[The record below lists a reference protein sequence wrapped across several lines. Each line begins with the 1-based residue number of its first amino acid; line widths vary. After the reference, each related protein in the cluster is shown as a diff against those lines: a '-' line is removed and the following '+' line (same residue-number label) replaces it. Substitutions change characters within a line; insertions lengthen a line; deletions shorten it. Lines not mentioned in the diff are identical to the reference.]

1 MWERDEGTRV
11 REERDVGDRLDRW
24 ADPPLLV
31 LASLADEPRHGY
43 AITQDVAETMG
54 VRLSAGTLYAVISRL
69 EARGLIEPLESDDR
83 RRPYRIT
90 AAGARELAQQSERM
104 SRVAS
109 LATERLQAHLGWAG
123 A

>member
-1 MWERDEGTRV
+1 M
-11 REERDVGDRLDRW
+11 GDRLDRW

-31 LASLADEPRHGY
+31 LASLADEPKHGY

-69 EARGLIEPLESDDR
+69 EARGLIEPLESEDR

-90 AAGARELAQQSERM
+90 AAGAKELARQSERM
-104 SRVAS
+104 SRVAT
-109 LATERLQAHLGWAG
+109 LATERLQARPSFGLA
-123 A
+123 AS